1 MALNPRNSG
10 KDRPHGCRVGDA
22 RQPDMIV
29 GPRPAGGANPI
40 PLGTPLV
47 YGTAPAVVAAGAG
60 FTAAKFAGVAGFEI
74 KSALT
79 YLEQQAG
86 QYAVG
91 EPVSVFQRGSINVK
105 CTGGTPAVGGA
116 VYILV
121 AESEQGDLTNAAV
134 GDFVA
139 SKDGTTAANTV
150 QLTNCQW
157 GGPADANGVAEL
169 VILTK
174 LNA

>member
-1 MALNPRNSG
+1 MGLNPQIIG
-10 KDRPHGCRVGDA
+10 KEMPHGFAGCYA

-29 GPRPAGGANPI
+29 ETRPAGGDAAI
-40 PLGTPLV
+40 PFGAPLV
-47 YGTAPAVVAAGAG
+47 YDDGAVVQAGAS
-60 FTAAKFAGVAGFEI
+60 FAAATDFVGVAGCEI

-79 YLEQQAG
+79 YLDQQAG
-86 QYAVG
+86 QYAPG

-105 CTGGTPAVGGA
+105 CTGGTPALGGA

-121 AESEQGDLTNAAV
+121 AESEQSDLTNAAV

-139 SKDGTTAANTV
+139 SKDSTTAANTV